1 MKSERLIIP
10 DQVAETVSVCPVTN
24 YEERRSI
31 SYVDFVTM
39 MRYNEEVKM
48 APCLTPVA
56 YRDTVICFSDSNK
69 KRFKSQTLYEPK
81 VKPRKFSD
89 TLVIFPK
96 RPQKTFVT
104 CLDYHIDECRRWF
117 KTTVEF
123 KARTYT
129 TRRIITDSEE
139 EDISES
145 DNSDDDDE
153 NKNFFITDGPGASQI
168 FLPRWNKDSYDEN
181 KNIPQLVTGEL
192 LLNGF

>member
-1 MKSERLIIP
+1 MKSERLIVP
-10 DQVAETVSVCPVTN
+10 DQVSETVSVCPLTN
-24 YEERRSI
+24 YEEKRSI

-39 MRYNEEVKM
+39 KRYNEEVKM

-56 YRDTVICFSDSNK
+56 YRDTVICFTDSNK

-89 TLVIFPK
+89 TLIIFPK
-96 RPQKTFVT
+96 RPQRSFVT

-129 TRRIITDSEE
+129 TTKIINESDV

-145 DNSDDDDE
+145 DSSDDDIE
-153 NKNFFITDGPGASQI
+153 KKMFISDGPGASQI

-181 KNIPQLVTGEL
+181 KNIPHLVNGEL
-192 LLNGF
+192 YLNGF

>member
-1 MKSERLIIP
+1 MRSERLIVP
-10 DQVAETVSVCPVTN
+10 DQVSETVSVCPLTN
-24 YEERRSI
+24 YEEKRSI

-39 MRYNEEVKM
+39 KRYNEEVKM

-56 YRDTVICFSDSNK
+56 YRDTVICFTDSNK

-89 TLVIFPK
+89 TLIIFPK
-96 RPQKTFVT
+96 RPQRSFVT

-129 TRRIITDSEE
+129 TTKIITESDV
-139 EDISES
+139 EDTSES
-145 DNSDDDDE
+145 DSSDDDID
-153 NKNFFITDGPGASQI
+153 KNVFISDGPGASQI

-181 KNIPQLVTGEL
+181 KNIPHLVNGEL
-192 LLNGF
+192 YLKGF